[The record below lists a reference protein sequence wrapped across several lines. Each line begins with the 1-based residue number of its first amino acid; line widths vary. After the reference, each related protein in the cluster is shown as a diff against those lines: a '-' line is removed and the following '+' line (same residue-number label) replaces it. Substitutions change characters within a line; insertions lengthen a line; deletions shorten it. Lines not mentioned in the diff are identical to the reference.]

1 MRRHHAPNEIV
12 RGKNDGKY
20 DGYDR
25 YDGKML
31 FNWILWIFCI
41 GCRVPFQ
48 WFLGLVLL
56 QIVEGRKVIL
66 GVANIHIYCVYNV
79 AVVLV

>member
-1 MRRHHAPNEIV
+1 MRRPHAPNEIV
-12 RGKNDGKY
+12 RGRYDGKY
-20 DGYDR
+20 EG

-56 QIVEGRKVIL
+56 QIVEGRKVFL
-66 GVANIHIYCVYNV
+66 GLASIHIYCVYNV